1 MNKLSK
7 KKANKLLVEI
17 KEENIKSLIE
27 LYSKYSIV
35 VKSLIK
41 KIENS
46 ADAIAELK
54 YDEIIKLISGISK
67 ALSESISTIELSE
80 KLKTNLNIETQESD
94 LQALIS
100 KDSSAREH
108 LNLFWE
114 RISELREKEQ

>member
-1 MNKLSK
+1 
-7 KKANKLLVEI
+7 
-17 KEENIKSLIE
+17 IKSLIE

-67 ALSESISTIELSE
+67 ALSESTSTIELSE

>member
-67 ALSESISTIELSE
+67 ALSESISTVELSE

>member
-67 ALSESISTIELSE
+67 ALSESTSTIELSE